1 MGLISMIKELFSL
14 KKEMDKYLAEN
25 NERQARYLA
34 MSAAD
39 MELLSGDELFDA
51 VLCRTEHI
59 VDGFDAWEEGVNSL
73 NSSQKLFYCVNW
85 LETEVNNGG
94 LCQFF
99 VNSSRMA
106 APLVSAY
113 MGMIGAEEH
122 QKLYDDFVN
131 RNGINLN
138 DLSFFT
144 IYKAK
149 DFEKKYKAYPF
160 DEYDNAFY
168 EMEPLETYLKKYIR
182 EHLED
187 F

>member
-1 MGLISMIKELFSL
+1 MGLISVIKDLFSL

-122 QKLYDDFVN
+122 QKLYDDFLHYN
-131 RNGINLN
+131 PQ
-138 DLSFFT
+138 
-144 IYKAK
+144 
-149 DFEKKYKAYPF
+149 YPN
-160 DEYDNAFY
+160 NAF
-168 EMEPLETYLKKYIR
+168 LR
-182 EHLED
+182 SD
-187 F
+187 V